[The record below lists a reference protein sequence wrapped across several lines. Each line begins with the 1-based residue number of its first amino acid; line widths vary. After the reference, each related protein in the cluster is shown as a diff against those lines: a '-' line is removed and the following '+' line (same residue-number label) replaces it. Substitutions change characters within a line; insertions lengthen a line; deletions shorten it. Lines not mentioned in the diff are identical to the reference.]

1 MRLAQE
7 MGCDA
12 DTLRTLYLGGLLHD
26 VGKIGIDDGVL
37 RKPANKPTPS
47 TSTSKRTSKS
57 LPHSSGMRKTSH
69 ILPIVLHH
77 HESWDGKGYPYGL
90 AGKNIPYLARI
101 VAVADAYD
109 AMSSD
114 RPYRKGM
121 EDTRL
126 DAIFRAGSGKQ
137 WDPEVVDASFRCRD
151 DIRAISLREPDP
163 IDAVSL
169 DWTH

>member
-1 MRLAQE
+1 
-7 MGCDA
+7 
-12 DTLRTLYLGGLLHD
+12 
-26 VGKIGIDDGVL
+26 
-37 RKPANKPTPS
+37 
-47 TSTSKRTSKS
+47 
-57 LPHSSGMRKTSH
+57 
-69 ILPIVLHH
+69 LHH

-90 AGKNIPYLARI
+90 AGTNIPFLARI

-121 EDTRL
+121 EDVKL

-137 WDPEVVDASFRCRD
+137 WDPAVVDAFFGCRD
-151 DIRAISLREPDP
+151 DIRTISLREPDP